1 MPSDFFPPP
10 PAFAWLF
17 CAALVALTATAAWI
31 DLRRL
36 VIPKSL
42 TLTALAL
49 GVLLNGVRGAW
60 LGAFG
65 GAVWKL
71 GANGATVGAA
81 DAVLFSAVGF
91 ATGFALFFVMWVLG
105 TCGGGDVK
113 LFAALGAWVGPLL
126 TVFVL
131 VGTLVLVVLFGM
143 ARLIGTVVFRGRRS
157 AMRQYSAKAAGGP
170 TPRRRLTAY
179 SLPVAL
185 STACVLLWVF
195 RAELRLAPP
204 RAVAPADQ
212 VSAVR

>member
-1 MPSDFFPPP
+1 MPHAFFPPP

-17 CAALVALTATAAWI
+17 CAALVGLTAAAAWT

-49 GVLLNGVRGAW
+49 GLLVNGVRGAW
-60 LGAFG
+60 LGASG
-65 GAVWKL
+65 AAVWAL
-71 GANGATVGAA
+71 GASGAAVGAA
-81 DAVLFSAVGF
+81 DAVLFSAAGF
-91 ATGFALFFVMWVLG
+91 ATGFALFFVMWILG

-131 VGTLVLVVLFGM
+131 VSTLVLVVLFGT
-143 ARLIGTVVFRGRRS
+143 ARLIGTVLFRGMRS
-157 AMRQYSAKAAGGP
+157 AQRDYSAKAAGGP

-185 STACVLLWVF
+185 STTCVLLWVF
-195 RAELRLAPP
+195 RTELRLAPP
-204 RAVAPADQ
+204 RAAAPADQ